1 MSQPTP
7 SFLGRTRKMKTGAV
21 AAKSNQTASRAT
33 SATASIPIPH
43 DAAGKTK
50 DGKPGKVSGK
60 RTVAGG
66 KGRKQGGDVAPLGV
80 SPLGYLRQ
88 VATRPE
94 AVDLLETMRPGCI
107 DAAVDAMV
115 TGAGRPGRE
124 GVADR
129 SAIWKMMGLPWAM
142 DGNAKAARDLG
153 TALGAAYGEA
163 VSRLEGHRRHKPVT
177 VAEPV
182 TLEGAVD
189 SAS

>member
-21 AAKSNQTASRAT
+21 AAKSNQPASHAT
-33 SATASIPIPH
+33 SA
-43 DAAGKTK
+43 AANAELVTSAAAKSKGGEK
-50 DGKPGKVSGK
+50 GQASGK
-60 RTVAGG
+60 RTGAGG

-88 VATRPE
+88 MATRPE

-177 VAEPV
+177 VAEPM
-182 TLEGAVD
+182 TLEGAAD
-189 SAS
+189 SHS